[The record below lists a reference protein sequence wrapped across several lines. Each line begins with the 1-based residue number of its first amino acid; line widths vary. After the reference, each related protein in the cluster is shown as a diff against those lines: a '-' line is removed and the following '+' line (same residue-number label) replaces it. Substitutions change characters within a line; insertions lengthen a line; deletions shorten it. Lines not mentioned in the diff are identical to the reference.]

1 MTHEI
6 SAANIKR
13 FGLTGASGYIAPRHM
28 KAIKDTGNVLTAA
41 LDPFD
46 SVGIMDSY
54 FPQCEFFT
62 QPEKFERYLH
72 DTRRRGEGADYVS
85 ICSPNHMHD
94 PHIRLALRAG
104 SDAICEK
111 PIVLHPG
118 DIDALKE
125 VEAET
130 GQRVWTILQ
139 LRTHAALVALKER
152 LEAEGDTGQ
161 KDVDLTYM
169 TSRGTWYL
177 RSWKGREEE
186 SGGLATNIGVHFF
199 DMLTWLFGELT
210 HVEVH
215 ERTPT
220 LNAGYLELER
230 ARVRW
235 LLSIDETLLPEVV
248 RLKGQRTYRSI
259 TIDGQEIEFSEGFTD
274 LHTDVYRRTL
284 AGQGFSL
291 DDTRGAIETVSRIR
305 TLPLVS
311 PAPATRSPL
320 LSRYE

>member
-1 MTHEI
+1 MT
-6 SAANIKR
+6 SQNMKR

-28 KAIKDTGNVLTAA
+28 KAIKDTHNILTAA

-62 QPEKFERYLH
+62 QPEKFERFMH
-72 DTRRRGEGADYVS
+72 DERRKGQGLDYVS

-94 PHIRLALRAG
+94 PHIRMALRAG
-104 SDAICEK
+104 ADAICEK
-111 PIVLHPG
+111 PIVLHPE
-118 DIDALKE
+118 DIDTLKE

-130 GQRVWTILQ
+130 GRRVWTILQ
-139 LRTHAALVALKER
+139 LRTHAALIALKER
-152 LEAEGDTGQ
+152 LETEGYTGQ

-199 DMLTWLFGELT
+199 DMLTWLFGDLK

-215 ERTPT
+215 ERTPL

-235 LLSIDETLLPEVV
+235 LLSIDETLLPEAIKAK
-248 RLKGQRTYRSI
+248 RQRTYRSI

-284 AGQGFSL
+284 AGQGFGL
-291 DDTRGAIETVSRIR
+291 DDTRCAIETVSRIR
-305 TLPLVS
+305 NMPLVKS
-311 PAPATRSPL
+311 TEATRSPVL
-320 LSRYE
+320 TRL

>member
-1 MTHEI
+1 MSSEGL
-6 SAANIKR
+6 KR

-28 KAIKDTGNVLTAA
+28 KAIKDTGNLLTAA

-46 SVGIMDSY
+46 SVGVMDSY
-54 FPQCEFFT
+54 FPACEFFT
-62 QPEKFERYLH
+62 QPEKFERYMF
-72 DTRRRGEGADYVS
+72 DARRRGEGLDYVS

-94 PHIRLALRAG
+94 PHIRMALRAG
-104 SDAICEK
+104 ADAICEK
-111 PIVLHPG
+111 PIVLHPQ

-130 GQRVWTILQ
+130 GRRVWTILQ

-152 LEAEGDTGQ
+152 LDAEGDTGQ

-199 DMLTWLFGELT
+199 DMLTWLFGDLQ

-235 LLSIDETLLPEVV
+235 MLSIDETLLPEAMQA
-248 RLKGQRTYRSI
+248 KGQRTYRSI

-305 TLPLVS
+305 SMPLVT
-311 PAPATRSPL
+311 ATTATRNPML
-320 LSRYE
+320 VQL